1 MYRPPTR
8 IKNTRRI
15 KKLVCKFCEKK
26 LEPDYKMPEE
36 TVNFLSERGKILS
49 RDKSGVCPKHQRK
62 LVIAIKRARHLAL
75 LPFVSGI

>member
-8 IKNTRRI
+8 IRNIRRI
-15 KKLVCKFCEKK
+15 KKLVCRFCEKK
-26 LEPDYKMPEE
+26 MKPDYKTPPDL
-36 TVNFLSERGKILS
+36 VNFLSERGKILS
-49 RDKSGVCPKHQRK
+49 RDKTGVCPKHQRK